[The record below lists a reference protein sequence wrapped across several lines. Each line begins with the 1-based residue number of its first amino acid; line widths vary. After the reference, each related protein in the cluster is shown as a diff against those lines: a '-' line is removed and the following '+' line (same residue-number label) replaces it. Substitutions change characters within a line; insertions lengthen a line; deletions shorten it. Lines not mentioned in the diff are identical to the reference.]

1 MIRLIYSLILIFLAP
16 LIAFYL
22 YQIRGKKNVGYKAH
36 FSERFGTVNPRL
48 PRQAIIIHCAS
59 VGEVLAAVPLIK
71 KVSAQ
76 YPSDSIIVTC
86 NTPTGRDEI
95 TKQFKD
101 SVSICYLP
109 IDFGFAAR
117 RFIKALKPKLLLVL
131 ETELWP
137 NLFYYANQHQCPIA
151 VINARLS
158 EKSYRGYQKV
168 APLTRHIMS
177 HITVLASHNQED
189 AHRFVALGLPPE
201 RVSTTGSIKFDVTL
215 DDHDLQRMHD
225 LSAQLGQRPI
235 WIAGSTHPGEHEQ
248 VIAVHKKILEKIPE
262 ALLLIAPR
270 HPEQFDPVADLL
282 SDAGLC
288 ISRRS
293 KAYNSNCQ
301 VLLADTLGELKFLYG
316 CAQIAFIGGS
326 LIERGGHNPL
336 ESAAS
341 AVGVLSGPS
350 TYNFSHIYPQLIAQ
364 QGAQICSDQSE
375 LLAHVN
381 QYLTDPTASKSLG
394 EQAHA
399 CLTLNQG
406 AISRTLNIID
416 SLLEQ

>member
-1 MIRLIYSLILIFLAP
+1 MTRLIYSITLILLAP

-22 YQIRGKKNVGYKAH
+22 YQIRGKKNLGYRAH
-36 FSERFGTVNPRL
+36 FGERFGAIDPRL
-48 PRQAIIIHCAS
+48 PKEAIIIHCAS
-59 VGEVLAAVPLIK
+59 VGEVLAAAPLIK
-71 KVSAQ
+71 KVREQ
-76 YPSDSIIVTC
+76 HPNDSIIVTC

-101 SVSICYLP
+101 SVHVCYLP
-109 IDFGFAAR
+109 IDFGFAVH
-117 RFIKALKPKLLLVL
+117 RFIKTLKPKLLLVL

-137 NLFYYANQHQCPIA
+137 NLFYYANKHHCPVA
-151 VINARLS
+151 VVNARLS

-168 APLTRHIMS
+168 ASLTRLIMS
-177 HITVLASHNQED
+177 NITVLASHNEED
-189 AHRFVALGLPPE
+189 AHRFVELGLSSQ

-215 DDHDLQRMHD
+215 DAHDMQQMHD
-225 LSAQLGQRPI
+225 LSAQLGLRPI

-248 VIAVHKKILEKIPE
+248 IIAVHKKLLEKIPT
-262 ALLLIAPR
+262 ALLIIAPR
-270 HPEQFDPVADLL
+270 HPEQFSPVADLL

-288 ISRRS
+288 FSRRS
-293 KAYNSNCQ
+293 GPYNPNSQ

-316 CAQIAFIGGS
+316 CAQISFIGGS

-341 AVGVLSGPS
+341 SVGVLSGPS

-364 QGAQICSDQSE
+364 QGAQICADQSE
-375 LLAHVN
+375 LLAQVSK
-381 QYLTDPTASKSLG
+381 YLHDPKATKLLG
-394 EQAHA
+394 AQAHA
-399 CLTLNQG
+399 CLALNQG